1 MFRCVLRTIPN
12 VKDTPMHWVFF
23 TTKKEAQHLL
33 GLLGICGN
41 TVCVW
46 NVAVARIPADMDKGP
61 KERRFPVAAVDLK
74 ASNLTI
80 NHHLGKELQFTSLT
94 YMSAS
99 TSEASEYIRTV
110 SMIFT
115 GCSQPTSECRKTN
128 FYKMQDSSHW

>member
-1 MFRCVLRTIPN
+1 M
-12 VKDTPMHWVFF
+12 
-23 TTKKEAQHLL
+23 

-46 NVAVARIPADMDKGP
+46 NVAVARIPDDMDKGP

-74 ASNLTI
+74 ASNLTS

-94 YMSAS
+94 YISAS
-99 TSEASEYIRTV
+99 TSEASEYICTV

-115 GCSQPTSECRKTN
+115 GCSQPMNEHRKTK

>member
-1 MFRCVLRTIPN
+1 MRWVL
-12 VKDTPMHWVFF
+12 F

-74 ASNLTI
+74 
-80 NHHLGKELQFTSLT
+80 
-94 YMSAS
+94 
-99 TSEASEYIRTV
+99 
-110 SMIFT
+110 
-115 GCSQPTSECRKTN
+115 SQ
-128 FYKMQDSSHW
+128 H